1 MHERKS
7 KIPLDVQLMM
17 ATGPVNNREV
27 VYYPWSDQGAA
38 RAPPSQ
44 QMRVPATASGRER
57 SNSEAERRCM
67 PPGRT
72 CARVRRHSQGVTI
85 SQEKK

>member
-44 QMRVPATASGRER
+44 QMRVQQQQAAENEAILKQREG
-57 SNSEAERRCM
+57 AC
-67 PPGRT
+67 
-72 CARVRRHSQGVTI
+72 H
-85 SQEKK
+85 QEEHVQEFAGIAKV